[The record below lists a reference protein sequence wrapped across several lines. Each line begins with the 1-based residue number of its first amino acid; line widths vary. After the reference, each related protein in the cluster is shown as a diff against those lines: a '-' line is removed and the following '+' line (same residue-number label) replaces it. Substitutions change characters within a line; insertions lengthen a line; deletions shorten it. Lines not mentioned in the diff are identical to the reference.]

1 MSTPSVL
8 SASHLECL
16 TPFETKDQIR
26 HERYQGLHGIAGLSL
41 EKGRPMYQAR
51 HVRTNNR

>member
-1 MSTPSVL
+1 MSTPSAL